1 MNKQRFTFQS
11 AKSDS
16 CANIHSFTSKKRNDI
31 TPIIIGIVLY
41 NYIYS
46 YSSNILLNGFLNIIC
61 TMALLAL
68 LTLWLKK

>member
-1 MNKQRFTFQS
+1 MNKQRFTFKS

-16 CANIHSFTSKKRNDI
+16 CANIDSFTSKNRNDI

-46 YSSNILLNGFLNIIC
+46 YSSNILLLIFN
-61 TMALLAL
+61 
-68 LTLWLKK
+68 